1 MNNKSSEFIQRLT
14 SAQEISPALR
24 ASYQAEM
31 DAMLEPKLK
40 RGQKLMGMLL
50 LIGLAAGVGGV
61 VRNLFVVTARPIVI
75 AGWLVLASTF
85 SVGAWVVGRDL
96 WRGKS
101 SPKSEYSIPYVLRFA
116 AAAITVMTLLA
127 GVGAPDKTAAE
138 FGSFF
143 WLLFFF

>member
-75 AGWLVLASTF
+75 AGWFVLASTF
-85 SVGAWVVGRDL
+85 LMAALVAVRDL

-101 SPKSEYSIPYVLRFA
+101 SPK
-116 AAAITVMTLLA
+116 
-127 GVGAPDKTAAE
+127 
-138 FGSFF
+138 
-143 WLLFFF
+143 